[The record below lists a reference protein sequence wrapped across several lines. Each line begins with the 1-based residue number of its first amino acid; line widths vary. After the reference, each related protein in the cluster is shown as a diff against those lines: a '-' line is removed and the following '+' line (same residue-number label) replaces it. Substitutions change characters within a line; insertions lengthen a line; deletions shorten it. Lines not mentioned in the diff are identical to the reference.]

1 MGGDLISKKAI
12 SAKIPRVGKIIFIFK
27 QRIIVIPPKNNQ
39 LKFKNIGIIKNVIFA
54 KYYENHSEATI
65 ESLFFLK

>member
-12 SAKIPRVGKIIFIFK
+12 IAKIPRIGKIIFIFK
-27 QRIIVIPPKNNQ
+27 QRIVIPIKNNQ

-54 KYYENHSEATI
+54 EYYENHSEATI